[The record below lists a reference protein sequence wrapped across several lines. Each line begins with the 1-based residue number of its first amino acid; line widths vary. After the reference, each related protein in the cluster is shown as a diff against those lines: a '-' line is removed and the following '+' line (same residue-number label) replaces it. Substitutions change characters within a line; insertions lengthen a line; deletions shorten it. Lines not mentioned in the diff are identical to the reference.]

1 MSFSRPRLVLL
12 AVLAT
17 VVLLLVSLVLWLRP
31 ASSGVAAAAEVL
43 PAATLKVG
51 YVDWAQVSDL
61 ADGAEVDTGSEES
74 VRDFLSRTYELD
86 LAIGS
91 ALGSSLFALGDNFGI
106 TPLDARWEV
115 YGQAR
120 ESSVAV
126 LALSDDIDLTEVEGR
141 LADLGYEAPADGS
154 GEGGTWIGTPEV
166 VAGMD
171 APLTPVEE
179 NLAVLVDEQLLVLAD
194 APQTVDR
201 TVAVIRG
208 DEDSLG
214 SLDGMG
220 DLLAVA
226 EDATTVALWVDDHA
240 CEELTMA
247 QADPS
252 DIEAADALVDEAGG
266 VNPLAGLVMAQ
277 RPDGSLG
284 VGMRFSTSDQASA
297 DLQPRV
303 DLAAGEAV
311 GQGGSFADRFEV
323 TDAYADG
330 ELVVMDLT
338 PVDGPFLGDLGQGP
352 LLFATC

>member
-1 MSFSRPRLVLL
+1 MSISRPRLVLL
-12 AVLAT
+12 AVVAT
-17 VVLLLVSLVLWLRP
+17 VVLLLVALVLWLRP
-31 ASSGVAAAAEVL
+31 VPSGVAAAADVL
-43 PAATLKVG
+43 PADTLRVG
-51 YVDWAQVSDL
+51 YVDWAQVSEL
-61 ADGAEVDTGSEES
+61 ADGGEVDAGSEES
-74 VRDFLSRTYELD
+74 VRDFLSRAYEQD
-86 LAIGS
+86 LLVGS
-91 ALGSSLFALGDNFGI
+91 ALGTSLAALGANFGV

-120 ESSVAV
+120 ESSVSV
-126 LALSDDIDLTEVEGR
+126 LALDEDFDLAEVEGR

-154 GEGGTWIGTPEV
+154 GKGGTWIGTPEV

-171 APLTPVEE
+171 QPLTPVQE
-179 NLAVLVDEQLLVLAD
+179 NLAVLTDAHLLVMSD
-194 APQTVDR
+194 SPETVTR
-201 TVAVIRG
+201 TVSVIRG
-208 DEDSLG
+208 DEDALG
-214 SLDGMG
+214 SLDGME

-226 EDATTVALWVDDHA
+226 EDATTVALWVGDYA

-252 DIEAADALVDEAGG
+252 DVDAAEALVDEVGG
-266 VNPLAGLVMAQ
+266 VNPLTGLVMAQ

-284 VGMRFSTSDQASA
+284 VGMRFSSSDQASA

-311 GQGGSFADRFEV
+311 GQGGSFTDRFTV

-352 LLFATC
+352 LLFVTC